1 MVTPPSLQL
10 SAHSLARASQSAASI
25 IERSW
30 QRCADLDPVALRDPN
45 PMRLADLNVRREAQ
59 RTLLTHAQAGIAAL
73 GALAGAARS
82 LVLLADASGLILHES
97 GAKEFLSKAR
107 RVALQPGVNWAES
120 SRGTNA
126 IGTAL
131 FDGKA
136 VGVHGAEHF
145 LSCNRILSCHAA
157 PVFSGTGDILG
168 VLDLSGPANESQGYA
183 LGLVQ
188 MYASQISNRILCD
201 SPLRRLMFQTD
212 GTQSSP
218 QGILL
223 IDESQC
229 IAGANEAALQL
240 LEADWQLIGTPV
252 DEWLEGA
259 LALSN
264 EPGHLRRHDGSPFAG
279 ALHAPHPISVRASGL
294 LPIEQEARPQAPGQ
308 PRLDATMQAL
318 IAPAVR
324 AINTGLAVLLQ
335 GETGTG
341 KEVLARHIHAQ
352 SRWHAGNFIPIN
364 CGALPESL
372 VESELF
378 GYAGGAFTGARREGA
393 RGLLQQAHQGVVFL
407 DEIGDMPLA
416 LQTRLLRV
424 LQEREV
430 QPLGSE
436 KRIPLEFG
444 LVSASHRDLKT
455 MVACGTFRA
464 DLYYRLQ
471 DMHVPLPALRERP
484 DLSEFLHTQFTQLNN
499 TRLDKEA
506 LALLSRYAWPGNY
519 REMHSILRRL
529 HCQFPDE
536 ALIQAWMLPSEVQTQ
551 TAPLPQT
558 SDSDAGRPHEAPT
571 QGLPAAAAP
580 DMGLRDLEHSAI
592 KRAMTAHQGNIS
604 LAAQHLGIHRSTL
617 YRRLK
622 RQSQH

>member
-45 PMRLADLNVRREAQ
+45 PMRLADLNIRREAQ
-59 RTLLTHAQAGIAAL
+59 HTLLTHAQPGIAAL

-97 GAKEFLSKAR
+97 GSKEFLDKAR

-157 PVFSGTGDILG
+157 PVFSGTGEILG
-168 VLDLSGPANESQGYA
+168 VLDLSGPADDIQGYA

-201 SPLRRLMFQTD
+201 SPLRRLIFQS
-212 GTQSSP
+212 GSTQSSH

-240 LEADWQLIGTPV
+240 LEADWQLIGTSV

-259 LALSN
+259 LVLSN
-264 EPGHLRRHDGSPFAG
+264 EPGHLRRHDGSLLAG
-279 ALHAPHPISVRASGL
+279 TLHMSHPISVRAGPL
-294 LPIEQEARPQAPGQ
+294 TIGHETRIQAPGQ

-318 IAPAVR
+318 ITPAVR
-324 AINTGLAVLLQ
+324 AIDSGLAVLLQ

-352 SRWHAGNFIPIN
+352 SRWHAGSFIPIN

-378 GYAGGAFTGARREGA
+378 GYAGGAFTGARREGS
-393 RGLLQQAHQGVVFL
+393 RGLLQQAHQGIVFL

-424 LQEREV
+424 LQEREI

-436 KRIPLEFG
+436 KRIPIEFG
-444 LVSASHRDLKT
+444 LISASHRDLKA
-455 MVACGTFRA
+455 MVTSGTFRA

-471 DMHVPLPALRERP
+471 DMHVPLPALRARP
-484 DLSEFLHTQFTQLNN
+484 DLPEFLHTQFSQLSNA
-499 TRLDKEA
+499 RLDKDA
-506 LALLSRYAWPGNY
+506 LALLSHYAWPGNY

-529 HCQFPDE
+529 NCQFPDE
-536 ALIQAWMLPSEVQTQ
+536 ALIQTWMLPAEVQTQ
-551 TAPLPQT
+551 AAPLSPEKA
-558 SDSDAGRPHEAPT
+558 SDAKHASKISAQEHS
-571 QGLPAAAAP
+571 AAAP
-580 DMGLRDLEHSAI
+580 DMGLRALERSAI
-592 KRAMTAHQGNIS
+592 KCAMTAHQGNVS

-622 RQSQH
+622 QQGQH

>member
-1 MVTPPSLQL
+1 MVTPPSLRL
-10 SAHSLARASQSAASI
+10 SAHSLASASQSAASI

-30 QRCADLDPVALRDPN
+30 QRCAGLDPAALRDPN
-45 PMRLADLNVRREAQ
+45 PMRPADLNARREAQ
-59 RTLLTHAQAGIAAL
+59 HTLLAHAQPGIAAL

-97 GAKEFLSKAR
+97 GAKEFLTKAR
-107 RVALQPGVNWAES
+107 RVALQPGVSWAES

-131 FDGKA
+131 FNGKA
-136 VGVHGAEHF
+136 VRVHGVEHF

-157 PVFSGTGDILG
+157 PVLSGTGDILG
-168 VLDLSGPANESQGYA
+168 VLDLSGPADEMQGYA

-188 MYASQISNRILCD
+188 MYANQIGNRILCD
-201 SPLRRLMFQTD
+201 TPLRRLMFQAD
-212 GTQSSP
+212 GEQPDTVR

-223 IDESQC
+223 IDDTQR

-240 LEADWQLIGTPV
+240 LETDWQLIGTPV
-252 DEWLEGA
+252 DQWLDGA
-259 LALSN
+259 LALGSSMGRLHRN
-264 EPGHLRRHDGSPFAG
+264 DGRLLAG
-279 ALHAPHPISVRASGL
+279 TLHAPGPSTVATRSRSTATRPDA
-294 LPIEQEARPQAPGQ
+294 LPQPPGQ
-308 PRLDATMQAL
+308 PRPDAAMQAL

-324 AINTGLAVLLQ
+324 AIDTGLAVLLQ

-352 SRWHAGNFIPIN
+352 SRWAAGNFIPIN

-393 RGLLQQAHQGVVFL
+393 RGLLQQAHKGVVFL
-407 DEIGDMPLA
+407 DEIGDMPLT

-444 LVSASHRDLKT
+444 LISASHRDLKA

-471 DMHVPLPALRERP
+471 DMHVSLPALRARE
-484 DLSEFLHTQFTQLNN
+484 DLTEFLQACFMQSGDAC
-499 TRLDKEA
+499 LDEEA
-506 LALLSRYAWPGNY
+506 LGLLGRYAWPGNY

-529 HCQFPDE
+529 RCLYPE
-536 ALIQAWMLPSEVQTQ
+536 ETLIEAWMLPVEIQSGVQTNYG
-551 TAPLPQT
+551 
-558 SDSDAGRPHEAPT
+558 DIGRREDPGTRASKMP
-571 QGLPAAAAP
+571 AAAP
-580 DMGLRDLEHSAI
+580 DAGLRELEQSAI
-592 KRAMTAHQGNIS
+592 NRAMATHRGNIS

-622 RQSQH
+622 RQGQH